1 MIPRYSHPEMAA
13 VWSEPN
19 KMVTWLR
26 VELAVCEAWAR
37 LGVIPPEAIETI
49 RAARLDPVRMESLL
63 DEVHHDV
70 IAFVRTVAE
79 SVGEAGRF
87 IHFGLTSSDVIDT
100 ALALQTLEAIDIL
113 DRDLQRYEAALA
125 ELAVRYKYTP
135 QMGRSH
141 GIHAEPT
148 TFGHK
153 VAVWVSQARRNRD
166 RLAAARREMAVG
178 KISGAVGTHANVPA
192 ELEEMVC
199 VSLGLEPDPA
209 STQIIQRDRHAYFIA
224 TLAVIAS
231 TLEQQALQVRLMQQT
246 ELSEVAEPFGTGQQG
261 SSSMPHK
268 RNPELAERVCGLARL
283 IRGYAEP
290 ALADVALWHERDI
303 SHSSVERV
311 IFPDACLALDYILRT
326 FAAVVEDL
334 DVFDERMAAN
344 IEMTRGLVY
353 SQRVLLALTE
363 AGLSRQEAYEVVQ
376 SNAKRVWRGEGDFKS
391 LLASDERV
399 SRHIS
404 TQELDE
410 LFDLNYHLRNVEV
423 PFARLGLG

>member
-1 MIPRYSHPEMAA
+1 
-13 VWSEPN
+13 
-19 KMVTWLR
+19 
-26 VELAVCEAWAR
+26 
-37 LGVIPPEAIETI
+37 
-49 RAARLDPVRMESLL
+49 
-63 DEVHHDV
+63 
-70 IAFVRTVAE
+70 
-79 SVGEAGRF
+79 
-87 IHFGLTSSDVIDT
+87 
-100 ALALQTLEAIDIL
+100 
-113 DRDLQRYEAALA
+113 
-125 ELAVRYKYTP
+125 
-135 QMGRSH
+135 
-141 GIHAEPT
+141 
-148 TFGHK
+148 
-153 VAVWVSQARRNRD
+153 
-166 RLAAARREMAVG
+166 MAVG